1 MANTYCI
8 VLIMESYRV
17 ISELNEQQI
26 SDLTDLYK
34 NEFWSQNRTQK
45 DVAKMLRA
53 SDIVIGLVDECDRLV
68 GFTRILT
75 DFVYRAVIFDVI
87 VKPSHRD
94 RGLGKQL
101 LDLVVRH
108 PQLRS
113 VEYLSLYCLPEMLSF
128 YERWGFTNE
137 HGGLQLMLR
146 PTEELI

>member
-1 MANTYCI
+1 
-8 VLIMESYRV
+8 MESYRV

-26 SDLTDLYK
+26 SELTDLYK
-34 NEFWSQNRTQK
+34 NEFWSDKRTQP
-45 DVAKMLRA
+45 DVAKMLAA

-68 GFTRILT
+68 GFTRVLT
-75 DFVYRAVIFDVI
+75 DFVYRGVIFDVI

-94 RGLGKQL
+94 RGLGKKL
-101 LDLVVRH
+101 LDLIVDH

-113 VEYLSLYCLPEMLSF
+113 IEYLILFCLPEMVPF

-146 PTEELI
+146 PTDGLT

>member
-1 MANTYCI
+1 
-8 VLIMESYRV
+8 MESYRV

-34 NEFWSQNRTQK
+34 NEFWSQNRTQQ
-45 DVAKMLRA
+45 DVAKMLTA

-68 GFTRILT
+68 GFTRVFT
-75 DFVYRAVIFDVI
+75 DFVYRGVIFDVI

-94 RGLGKQL
+94 RGLGKKL
-101 LDLVVRH
+101 LDLVVDH

-113 VEYLSLYCLPEMLSF
+113 VEYLTLFCLPEMVPF

-146 PTEELI
+146 PTEGLT